1 MVMPT
6 SVLITGSGGREHALA
21 WKLSHELPKDRL
33 YVAPGNPGIE
43 QYATTVP
50 IAATNVREL
59 VDFAV
64 SRRIELVV
72 LGVDDSVM
80 AGVGDGMRAAG
91 LLVCGPDQGAGRIE
105 GSKAWAKTVMKAGG
119 IPTPDFAIFEDPS
132 EATAHCA
139 SVALPVVVK
148 ADGLA
153 RGKGAIVCQT
163 REEATSAVHRIMV
176 AREFGESGRRLV
188 IEDFVD
194 GVEATFMF
202 FTDGEHVVP
211 MPLAED
217 EKRSLEGGEGP
228 NTGGMGAYTP
238 IPLHSDALV
247 QQLIEVTALP
257 LLDALRRRGL
267 TFSGVVNTGLML
279 TTDGPVVLEYNAR
292 FGDPETELL
301 MPLLRSELLP
311 ILQATA
317 TGGLRDVPVEWSG
330 DAALNLSLCSPG
342 YPENP
347 LTGRPISGLELDV
360 PGTLVF
366 HAGTERRGDQ
376 IVTAGGRVLNVTAHA
391 ATLDEARALAY
402 KRALMI
408 ESPGLRFRQ
417 DIGLRALGMEWRD
430 HTAAT

>member
-1 MVMPT
+1 MVTPT
-6 SVLITGSGGREHALA
+6 SVLIVGSGAREHALA
-21 WKLSHELPKDRL
+21 WKLAQELPKDSL

-43 QYATTVP
+43 QHATTVP
-50 IAATNVREL
+50 IPSTGAREL

-64 SRRIELVV
+64 SGGVELVV
-72 LGVDDSVM
+72 LGPEDAVM
-80 AGVGDGMRAAG
+80 AGVGDAMHAAG
-91 LLVCGPDQGAGRIE
+91 IAVSGPGREAGRIE
-105 GSKAWAKTVMKAGG
+105 GSKAWAKGVMRAAN
-119 IPTPDFAIFEDPS
+119 IPTPDFAIFDGPA

-139 SVALPVVVK
+139 SAALPVVVK

-153 RGKGAIVCQT
+153 RGKGVIVCKT
-163 REEATSAVHRIMV
+163 REEATSAVHRLMV
-176 AREFGESGRRLV
+176 LREFGEAGRRVV

-238 IPLHSDALV
+238 IALNSEALV
-247 QQLIEVTALP
+247 QQLIAVTAVP
-257 LLDALRRRGL
+257 LLEALRDRG
-267 TFSGVVNTGLML
+267 TPFRGVVNTGLML
-279 TTDGPVVLEYNAR
+279 TLDGPMVLEYNAR
-292 FGDPETELL
+292 FGDPETELF

-317 TGGLRDVPVEWSG
+317 VGGLTDAAVEWSG
-330 DAALNLSLCSPG
+330 EAALNLSLCSPG
-342 YPENP
+342 YPEQTT
-347 LTGRPISGLELDV
+347 TGRPISGLDLDV

-366 HAGTERRGDQ
+366 HAGTERRGDE
-376 IVTAGGRVLNVTAHA
+376 IVTAGGRVLNVMAYA
-391 ATLDEARALAY
+391 GDLAEARELAY
-402 KRALMI
+402 KRARLI

-417 DIGLRALGMEWRD
+417 DIGLRALGRKWHD
-430 HTAAT
+430 HAPTT

>member
-1 MVMPT
+1 MQMPA

-21 WKLSHELPKDRL
+21 WKLAQELPKDRL
-33 YVAPGNPGIE
+33 FVAPGNPGIE
-43 QYATTVP
+43 QVATTVP
-50 IAATNVREL
+50 IAATDVAGL

-64 SRRIELVV
+64 SRKIELVV
-72 LGVDDSVM
+72 LGVDASVM
-80 AGVGDGMRAAG
+80 AGVGDAMREAG
-91 LLVCGPDQGAGRIE
+91 LLVCGPNRAAGRIE
-105 GSKAWAKTVMKAGG
+105 GSKAWAKEVMKDGG
-119 IPTPDFAIFEDPS
+119 IPSPDFAIFDDPQA
-132 EATAHCA
+132 ATAHCA

-163 REEATSAVHRIMV
+163 REEATSAVRRIMV
-176 AREFGESGRRLV
+176 DREFGDAGSRLV

-202 FTDGEHVVP
+202 FTDGEDVVP

-217 EKRSLEGGEGP
+217 EKRAREGGEGP

-257 LLDALRRRGL
+257 LLKALRSRGL
-267 TFSGVVNTGLML
+267 TFTGVVNTGLML
-279 TTDGPVVLEYNAR
+279 TAAGPVVLEYNAR

-301 MPLLRSELLP
+301 MPLLLSPLLP
-311 ILQATA
+311 VLHATA
-317 TGGLRDVPVEWSG
+317 VGGLRDVRVQWSS

-342 YPENP
+342 YPENTM
-347 LTGRPISGLELDV
+347 TGRPISGLDHEI
-360 PGTLVF
+360 PGTVVF
-366 HAGTERRGDQ
+366 HAGTQRQGEE
-376 IVTAGGRVLNVTAHA
+376 IVTAGGRALNVTAHA
-391 ATLDEARALAY
+391 AGLDEARALAY
-402 KRALMI
+402 QRAGLI

-417 DIGLRALGMEWRD
+417 DIGLRALGRKWPEQ
-430 HTAAT
+430 TSAS